1 MKSASLK
8 SRNQTSYLKLV
19 KSNAKIE
26 EIAVTRIY
34 INTLIPG
41 FSYKNNLGE
50 IITPKK
56 CILL

>member
-1 MKSASLK
+1 MKSASLG

-19 KSNAKIE
+19 KSNVKIE
-26 EIAVTRIY
+26 EIAVVRIY

-41 FSYKNNLGE
+41 FSYQNNLGE